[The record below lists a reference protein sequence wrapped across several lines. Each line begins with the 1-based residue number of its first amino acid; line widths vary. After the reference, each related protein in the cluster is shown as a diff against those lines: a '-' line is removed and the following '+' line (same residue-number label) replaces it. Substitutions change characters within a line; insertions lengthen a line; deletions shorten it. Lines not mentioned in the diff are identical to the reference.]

1 MNERKPDQNLSINPE
16 GNKRKLPYKVP
27 EKIASA
33 TIHFLYG
40 ISERGKFKSVNDYL
54 KVNKYALTA
63 DLIQEGFKP
72 EQIEE
77 AVNSGSVK
85 VAPVFN
91 KRISDFYWTTEAEK
105 ELDELSV
112 KIQYQCGGDG
122 SDGNAPVGGG
132 DIVSIGGLLGS
143 QQMALAGIAYAASKG
158 LVLETDIDRGMS
170 VGNMFV
176 SKDSP
181 LAFMVAPKSKGI

>member
-1 MNERKPDQNLSINPE
+1 MSERKPDQDPSVNTEDSL
-16 GNKRKLPYKVP
+16 KLPYKVP
-27 EKIASA
+27 EKIVSA

-54 KVNKYALTA
+54 VANKYALTA
-63 DLIQEGFKP
+63 DLIQEGFTP

-77 AVNSGSVK
+77 AVNNNSVR
-85 VAPVFN
+85 VAPVFD
-91 KRISDFYWTTEAEK
+91 KRISDFYWTPEAEK

-112 KIQYQCGGDG
+112 KVKYQCGGDG
-122 SDGNAPVGGG
+122 SDGNAPAMG
-132 DIVSIGGLLGS
+132 DIVSIGRILGS

-158 LVLETDIDRGMS
+158 LVLETDIDRGVG
-170 VGNMFV
+170 VGNVFV

-181 LAFMVAPKSKGI
+181 LAFMVTSKPKRS

>member
-1 MNERKPDQNLSINPE
+1 MTPE
-16 GNKRKLPYKVP
+16 ESGEHLKQPYKVP

-40 ISERGKFKSVNDYL
+40 ISEREKFASVDDYL
-54 KVNKYALTA
+54 AANKYALTA
-63 DLIQEGFKP
+63 DLIEEGFKP

-77 AVNSGSVK
+77 AVNSGSIK

-112 KIQYQCGGDG
+112 KVQFQCGGNG
-122 SDGNAPVGGG
+122 SDGDAPVGG
-132 DIVSIGGLLGS
+132 DIVSIGGVLGS
-143 QQMALAGIAYAASKG
+143 QQMALAGIAYAANKG
-158 LVLETDIDRGMS
+158 LVLETDIDRGMG
-170 VGNMFV
+170 VGNMFI

-181 LAFMVAPKSKGI
+181 LAFMVAPKSKSS

>member
-1 MNERKPDQNLSINPE
+1 MVEGKLNQNPE
-16 GNKRKLPYKVP
+16 NKKLPYKVP
-27 EKIASA
+27 EKVVSA

-54 KVNKYALTA
+54 RANKYALTA

-91 KRISDFYWTTEAEK
+91 KRISDLYWTAEVEK

-112 KIQYQCGGDG
+112 KVQNQCGGDG
-122 SDGNAPVGGG
+122 SDGNAPVGG

-143 QQMALAGIAYAASKG
+143 QQMALAGIAYAASRG
-158 LVLETDIDRGMS
+158 LVLETDIDRGVG

-181 LAFMVAPKSKGI
+181 LAFMVAPKSKSS

>member
-1 MNERKPDQNLSINPE
+1 MVNEESNQNPSINPE
-16 GNKRKLPYKVP
+16 GNKGKLPYKVP
-27 EKIASA
+27 KKIASA

-54 KVNKYALTA
+54 KANKYALTA

-77 AVNSGSVK
+77 AVNNGSVK
-85 VAPVFN
+85 VAPVFK
-91 KRISDFYWTTEAEK
+91 KRISDFYWTPEAEK
-105 ELDELSV
+105 ELDELSA

-122 SDGNAPVGGG
+122 SDGNAPVGG

-158 LVLETDIDRGMS
+158 LVLETDIDRGMG

-181 LAFMVAPKSKGI
+181 LAFMVTPKSKSS